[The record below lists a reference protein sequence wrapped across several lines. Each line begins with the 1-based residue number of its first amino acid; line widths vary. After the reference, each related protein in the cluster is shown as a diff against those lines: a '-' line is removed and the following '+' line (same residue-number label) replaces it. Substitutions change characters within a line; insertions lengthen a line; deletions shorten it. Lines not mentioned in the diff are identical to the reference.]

1 MFMTVGPP
9 FGSRRPLAKLLLS
22 ARFVTSRTAL
32 KRQIHLKTYTNN
44 NRIKC
49 DDEFAS
55 LKEWASMNVDFWKD
69 KYPAGIAAD
78 INPDEYQN
86 IQAVLKQSCQR
97 FADKPAFSNL
107 GKTITY
113 GELYE
118 LSGAFAAYL
127 QQHTDLKPGDRIAV
141 QLPNVLQYPIAVF
154 GAIRAGLIVVNT
166 NPLYTAREMEH
177 QFNDSG
183 ATALVCLA
191 NMAHLAEK
199 VVPKTA
205 VKHVIVTEV
214 GDLLP
219 PLKRLLINSVIK
231 YVKKMVP
238 AYHLPQAVKF
248 NDVLAKGHGRA
259 VNDASPVSSDVAV
272 LQYTGGTTGVA
283 KGAMLTHRNLVA
295 NMLQCKAL
303 MGSNLN
309 EGSEILITP
318 LPLYHIYAFT
328 FHCMA
333 MMLIGNHN
341 ILISNPRD
349 LPSMVK
355 ELSKWKFS
363 GFVGLN
369 TLFVALCN
377 NEGFRKL
384 DFSALKVTL
393 SGGMALQLA
402 AAERWKAVTG
412 CNICEGYG
420 MTETSPVATVN
431 PIQKIQIGTIGIP
444 MPSTLCKVITDDG
457 VELALGEVGELC
469 VKGPQVMKGYWQR
482 EDATA
487 EILDREGWLK
497 TGDIAI
503 IQPDGYLRIVDRKK
517 DMILVSGFNVYPN
530 ELEDVLT
537 TLPGVLQCAAIGVP
551 DEKSGEHI
559 KLFIV
564 VKPGATLTKEQVMEH
579 MRANV
584 TGYKVPK
591 AVEFRDVLPTTNVG
605 KILRREL
612 RDEELKK
619 LGLKK

>member
-1 MFMTVGPP
+1 M
-9 FGSRRPLAKLLLS
+9 
-22 ARFVTSRTAL
+22 
-32 KRQIHLKTYTNN
+32 IEH
-44 NRIKC
+44 
-49 DDEFAS
+49 
-55 LKEWASMNVDFWKD
+55 FWKD
-69 KYPAGIAAD
+69 KYPAGVTAD
-78 INPDEYQN
+78 INPDEFPN
-86 IQAVLKQSCQR
+86 IQAVLKQSCHR
-97 FADKPAFSNL
+97 FANKPAFSNL
-107 GKTITY
+107 GKTLTY
-113 GELYE
+113 GELYT
-118 LSGAFAAYL
+118 LSGAFAAWL

-141 QLPNVLQYPIAVF
+141 QLPNVLQYPVAVF
-154 GAIRAGLIVVNT
+154 GAMRAGLIVVNT

-183 ATALVCLA
+183 AKALVCLA

-199 VVPKTA
+199 VVPKTQ

-214 GDLLP
+214 ADLLP

-238 AYHLPQAVKF
+238 AYNLPKAVRFNDALALGKGGAVTEANPQA
-248 NDVLAKGHGRA
+248 D
-259 VNDASPVSSDVAV
+259 DVAV

-295 NMLQCKAL
+295 NMLQCRAL
-303 MGSNLN
+303 MGANLH
-309 EGSEILITP
+309 EGCEILITP

-341 ILISNPRD
+341 VLISNPRD
-349 LPSMVK
+349 LPAMVK

-377 NEGFRKL
+377 NEAFRAL
-384 DFSALKVTL
+384 DFSALKITL
-393 SGGMALQLA
+393 SGGMALQLSV
-402 AAERWKAVTG
+402 AERWKAVTG
-412 CNICEGYG
+412 CAICEGYG
-420 MTETSPVATVN
+420 MTETSPVAAVN
-431 PIQKIQIGTIGIP
+431 PAEANQVGTIGIP
-444 MPSTLCKVITDDG
+444 VPSTLCKIIDDNG
-457 VELALGEVGELC
+457 QELPLGEIGELC

-482 EDATA
+482 EEATA
-487 EILDREGWLK
+487 EILDSNGWLK
-497 TGDIAI
+497 TGDIAL
-503 IQPDGYLRIVDRKK
+503 IQPDGYMRIVDRKK

-530 ELEDVLT
+530 ELEDVLAA
-537 TLPGVLQCAAIGVP
+537 LPGVLQCAAIGVP
-551 DEKSGEHI
+551 DEKSGEVI
-559 KLFIV
+559 KVFIV
-564 VKPGATLTKEQVMEH
+564 VKPGMTLTKEQVMEH

-591 AVEFRDVLPTTNVG
+591 SIEFRDALPTTNVG

-619 LGLKK
+619 QGLKKIA

>member
-1 MFMTVGPP
+1 M
-9 FGSRRPLAKLLLS
+9 
-22 ARFVTSRTAL
+22 
-32 KRQIHLKTYTNN
+32 IDN
-44 NRIKC
+44 
-49 DDEFAS
+49 
-55 LKEWASMNVDFWKD
+55 FWKD
-69 KYPAGIAAD
+69 KYPSGIPAD
-78 INPDEYQN
+78 INPDEYPN
-86 IQAVLKQSCQR
+86 VQAVLKQSCQR

-107 GKTITY
+107 GKTTTY

-118 LSGAFAAYL
+118 LSGAFAAWI
-127 QQHTDLKPGDRIAV
+127 QQHTDLQPGDRIAV

-183 ATALVCLA
+183 AKALVCLA

-199 VVPKTA
+199 VVPKTQIRQ
-205 VKHVIVTEV
+205 VIVTEV
-214 GDLLP
+214 ADMLSP
-219 PLKRLLINSVIK
+219 FKRLLINSVIK

-238 AYHLPQAVKF
+238 AYHLPKAIKF
-248 NDVLAKGHGRA
+248 NDVLGKGRGQP
-259 VNDASPVSSDVAV
+259 VTDVSPGSADVAV

-283 KGAMLTHRNLVA
+283 KGAMLTHRNLIA
-295 NMLQCKAL
+295 NMLQCRAL
-303 MGSNLN
+303 MASNLG
-309 EGSEILITP
+309 EGCEIIITP

-333 MMLIGNHN
+333 MMLLGNHN

-349 LPSMVK
+349 LPAMVK

-377 NEGFRKL
+377 NEGFRNL

-393 SGGMALQLA
+393 SGGMALQQA
-402 AAERWKAVTG
+402 AAERWKQVTG
-412 CNICEGYG
+412 CQVCEGYG

-431 PIQKIQIGTIGIP
+431 PAQDVQMGSIGIP
-444 MPSTLCKVITDDG
+444 VPSTLCKVIDDAG
-457 VELALGEVGELC
+457 NELAFGETGELC
-469 VKGPQVMKGYWQR
+469 IKGPQVMKGYWQR
-482 EDATA
+482 QEATD
-487 EILDREGWLK
+487 EMIDSEGWLK

-503 IQPDGYLRIVDRKK
+503 IQPDGYIRIVDRKK
-517 DMILVSGFNVYPN
+517 DMILISGFNVYPN
-530 ELEDVLT
+530 ELEDVLA

-551 DEKSGEHI
+551 DEKSGETI
-559 KLFIV
+559 KVFV
-564 VKPGATLTKEQVMEH
+564 VAKPGVTLTKDKVMEH
-579 MRANV
+579 MRANL
-584 TGYKVPK
+584 TGYKVPRS
-591 AVEFRDVLPTTNVG
+591 VEFRDVLPTTNVG

-619 LGLKK
+619 LGVKK

>member
-1 MFMTVGPP
+1 M
-9 FGSRRPLAKLLLS
+9 
-22 ARFVTSRTAL
+22 
-32 KRQIHLKTYTNN
+32 IEN
-44 NRIKC
+44 
-49 DDEFAS
+49 
-55 LKEWASMNVDFWKD
+55 FWKD
-69 KYPAGIAAD
+69 KYPAGITAE
-78 INPDEYQN
+78 INPDEFPN

-113 GELYE
+113 GELYA
-118 LSGAFAAYL
+118 LSGAFAAWL

-141 QLPNVLQYPIAVF
+141 QLPNVLQYPVAVF
-154 GAIRAGLIVVNT
+154 GAMRAGLIVVNT

-183 ATALVCLA
+183 AKALVCLA

-199 VVPKTA
+199 VVSKTQ
-205 VKHVIVTEV
+205 VRHVIVTEV
-214 GDLLP
+214 ADLLP

-238 AYHLPQAVKF
+238 AYNLPQAVRF
-248 NDVLAKGHGRA
+248 NDALALGKGQ
-259 VNDASPVSSDVAV
+259 PVTEANPQANDVAV

-295 NMLQCKAL
+295 NMLQCRAL
-303 MGSNLN
+303 MGANLH
-309 EGSEILITP
+309 EGCEILITP

-341 ILISNPRD
+341 VLISNPRD
-349 LPSMVK
+349 LPAMVK
-355 ELSKWKFS
+355 ELGKWKFS

-377 NEGFRKL
+377 NEAFRAL
-384 DFSALKVTL
+384 DFSALKITL
-393 SGGMALQLA
+393 SGGMALQLSV
-402 AAERWKAVTG
+402 AERWKAVTG
-412 CNICEGYG
+412 CAICEGYG
-420 MTETSPVATVN
+420 MTETSPVAAVN
-431 PIQKIQIGTIGIP
+431 PSEANQVGTIGIP
-444 MPSTLCKVITDDG
+444 VPSTLCKVIDDAG
-457 VELALGEVGELC
+457 NELPLGEVGELC

-487 EILDREGWLK
+487 EILDSEGWLK
-497 TGDIAI
+497 TGDIAV
-503 IQPDGYLRIVDRKK
+503 IQADGYMRIVDRKK

-530 ELEDVLT
+530 ELEDVLAA
-537 TLPGVLQCAAIGVP
+537 LPGVLQCAAIGVP
-551 DEKSGEHI
+551 DEKSGEVI
-559 KLFIV
+559 KVFIV
-564 VKPGATLTKEQVMEH
+564 VKPGMTVTKEQVMEH

-584 TGYKVPK
+584 TGYKVPRHI
-591 AVEFRDVLPTTNVG
+591 EFRDSLPTTNVG

-619 LGLKK
+619 QGLKKIA

>member
-1 MFMTVGPP
+1 M
-9 FGSRRPLAKLLLS
+9 
-22 ARFVTSRTAL
+22 
-32 KRQIHLKTYTNN
+32 IEN
-44 NRIKC
+44 
-49 DDEFAS
+49 
-55 LKEWASMNVDFWKD
+55 FWKD
-69 KYPAGIAAD
+69 KYPSGIAAEID
-78 INPDEYQN
+78 PDAYPN
-86 IQAVLKQSCQR
+86 VQAVLKQSCER
-97 FADKPAFSNL
+97 FANKPAFSNL
-107 GKTITY
+107 GKTLTY
-113 GELYE
+113 GEMYE

-127 QQHTDLKPGDRIAV
+127 QQHTDLQPGDRIAV

-183 ATALVCLA
+183 AKALVCLA

-199 VVPKTA
+199 VVPKTQ

-214 GDLLP
+214 ADLLP

-238 AYHLPQAVKF
+238 PFHLPKAVTF
-248 NDVLAKGHGRA
+248 NHVLAWGRGKA
-259 VNDASPVSSDVAV
+259 ISDASPKSDDVAV

-283 KGAMLTHRNLVA
+283 KGAMLTHRNLIA

-309 EGSEILITP
+309 EGMEVLITP

-328 FHCMA
+328 FHCMS
-333 MMLIGNHN
+333 MMLSGNHN

-349 LPSMVK
+349 LSAMVK

-377 NEGFRKL
+377 NADFRNL
-384 DFSALKVTL
+384 DFSALKLTL
-393 SGGMALQLA
+393 SGGMALQQA
-402 AAERWKAVTG
+402 AAERWREVTG
-412 CNICEGYG
+412 CSICEGYG
-420 MTETSPVATVN
+420 MTETSPVASVN
-431 PIQKIQIGTIGIP
+431 PIQKIQMGTIGIP
-444 MPSTLCKVITDDG
+444 VPSTLCKTINDAG
-457 VELALGEVGELC
+457 EELPLGEVGELC

-482 EDATA
+482 QDATD
-487 EILDREGWLK
+487 EMLDAEGWLK

-503 IQPDGYLRIVDRKK
+503 IQPDGYMRIVDRKK

-530 ELEDVLT
+530 ELEDVLAS
-537 TLPGVLQCAAIGVP
+537 LPGVLQSAAIGVP
-551 DEKSGEHI
+551 DDKSGEAI
-559 KLFIV
+559 KIFVV
-564 VKPGATLTKEQVMEH
+564 VKPGATLTKDQVMEH

-584 TGYKVPK
+584 TAYKVPRN
-591 AVEFRDVLPTTNVG
+591 VEFRDALPTTNVG

-619 LGLKK
+619 LALKKPA